1 MKQLTVYLE
10 KIDALSPRERV
21 ILFLLLLAGLWAVV
35 DGLLLGALDKSRHA
49 EQEKLRAAAAQIASA
64 QDTLTQRA
72 GQIDPTRAAQER
84 LEAARKALETRIH
97 EAESTQSRL
106 VAAKDMTQVLQG
118 LLRNQPGLRLVNLK
132 TLAPEPLGLPADAK
146 TARPEEAALFRQGVR
161 ITLAGG
167 YANLVHYM
175 ESLEK
180 LPVGFYWSR
189 AELNAGHHPEIEL
202 TLTLYTLS
210 TEQTWLTV

>member
-1 MKQLTVYLE
+1 MKQLAVYLE

-49 EQEKLRAAAAQIASA
+49 EQEKLRAATAQIAAA
-64 QDTLTQRA
+64 QDELTRRA
-72 GQIDPTRAAQER
+72 SQADPAHAVQER
-84 LEAARKALETRIH
+84 LEAARKALDTRMR
-97 EAESTQSRL
+97 EADFTQSRL
-106 VAAKDMTQVLQG
+106 IAAKDMAQVLQG
-118 LLRNQPGLRLVNLK
+118 LLRNQPGLRLGNLK
-132 TLAPEPLGLPADAK
+132 TLAPEAVGLPADAK
-146 TARPEEAALFRQGVR
+146 PGEAALFRQGVR
-161 ITLAGG
+161 ITLVGG
-167 YANLVHYM
+167 YDNLVRYM

-189 AELNAGHHPEIEL
+189 AELDASHHPEIEL

-210 TEQTWLTV
+210 TEMTWLTV